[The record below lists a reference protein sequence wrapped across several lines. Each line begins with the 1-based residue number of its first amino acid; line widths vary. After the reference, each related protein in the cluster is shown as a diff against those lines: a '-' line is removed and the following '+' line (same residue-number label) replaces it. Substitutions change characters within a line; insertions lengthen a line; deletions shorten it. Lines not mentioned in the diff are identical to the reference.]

1 MSVLVS
7 VSHMHYMC
15 MWLKDLTAQVTMEC
29 CVQKFSHLA
38 QHGTQYTFSDD
49 SAIIEHFLT
58 SHLHSNPPFDQ
69 TINGTSADFI
79 F

>member
-1 MSVLVS
+1 
-7 VSHMHYMC
+7 MHV
-15 MWLKDLTAQVTMEC
+15 AQVIMEC
-29 CVQKFSHLA
+29 SIHNKHLSSHSA

-49 SAIIEHFLT
+49 SAIIERFLS